1 MTQIPRSALIL
12 GLAGTIP
19 FVWGVITL
27 IFPSIGLSFAQ
38 TFGPRFV
45 GPYVQLSYGTV
56 ILAFMSGVLWG
67 FAAKADRKAAIGYA
81 LSVIPALYA
90 FFFVGGGPYSAA
102 IYLALGFTGL
112 ICLDQLFTHWGLT
125 PQWWMNLRILLTALV
140 VACLI
145 TTVFLT

>member
-19 FVWGVITL
+19 FIWGVFTL
-27 IFPSIGLSFAQ
+27 IFPQIGLTFAQ
-38 TFGPRFV
+38 TFGGRFI
-45 GPYVQLSYGTV
+45 GPYIQLSYGTI

-67 FAAKADRKAAIGYA
+67 FATQAGDKATLGYA

-90 FFFVGGGPYSAA
+90 FFFVGGGPYSAS
-102 IYLALGFTGL
+102 IYLALGFGGL

-125 PQWWMNLRILLTALV
+125 PSWWMNLRILLTGIV
-140 VACLI
+140 VTCLI
-145 TTVFLT
+145 ATVFFT

>member
-19 FVWGVITL
+19 FIWGVLTL
-27 IFPSIGLSFAQ
+27 IFPSMGLSFAQ
-38 TFGPRFV
+38 TIGPRFV

-67 FAAKADRKAAIGYA
+67 FATQAGHRAALGYV
-81 LSVIPALYA
+81 LSVMPALYA

-102 IYLALGFTGL
+102 IYLAIGFAGL
-112 ICLDQLFTHWGLT
+112 IALDQVFTHWGLT
-125 PQWWMNLRILLTALV
+125 PSWWMNLRILLTAIV

-145 TTVFLT
+145 GTVYLT